1 MGDLN
6 AGTGYMFL
14 LLGWSLLFWQPF
26 ALQYGKRFTY
36 LASMLGMVVSLEFFS
51 ALRLYTLHLPHYT
64 LLH

>member
-1 MGDLN
+1 MADLN

-36 LASMLGMVVSLEFFS
+36 LASMLGMVVSSLSSEFTACS
-51 ALRLYTLHLPHYT
+51 SH
-64 LLH
+64 